1 MKWLTR
7 WVNLKNM
14 RGIIILLAV
23 FLAVVS
29 SVKAQTYNNFTED
42 ETIFYAMNK
51 QVGQFIHRFN
61 MEEDKFGKNLS
72 KNDSMYHNNKLR
84 EKILPGMFDKL
95 NPRTSGT
102 LKKYFVN
109 DVTEDENPV
118 YLNFLDHNWYAEV
131 SATFTSNGKDVNIIL
146 FLTIEPENMGSKWI
160 LSNIYY
166 NKLSKMFP
174 KIDTEEHKKYFL
186 HPQSHE
192 LDFMNLHKALEN
204 PKQIEYYASANYHP
218 DYLTLF
224 LYLMKTDQLKFKQ
237 IDNVKFHFFQIKNWY
252 FELTYFDRNST
263 NSGWLISNLVYV
275 KDADKEELIRT
286 YKLCGPN

>member
-1 MKWLTR
+1 
-7 WVNLKNM
+7 M

>member
-1 MKWLTR
+1 
-7 WVNLKNM
+7 M
-14 RGIIILLAV
+14 RGYIIILAV
-23 FLAVVS
+23 FLTGVS

-61 MEEDKFGKNLS
+61 MEEDKYGKNLS
-72 KNDSMYHNNKLR
+72 ENDSMFHNNRIR
-84 EKILPGMFDKL
+84 EKILPGMFDKQ

-102 LKKYFVN
+102 LKKYFVS
-109 DVTEDENPV
+109 DVTDDNNPLF
-118 YLNFLDHNWYAEV
+118 LNFLDRDWYAEV

-146 FLTIEPENMGSKWI
+146 FLTIEPENLGSKWI

-166 NKLSKMFP
+166 QKLSKMFP
-174 KIDTEEHKKYFL
+174 KIDAEEHKKYFL

-204 PKQIEYYASANYHP
+204 PEQIEYYASANYRP

-224 LYLMKTDQLKFKQ
+224 LYLMKTNQLKFKQ
-237 IDNVKFHFFQIKNWY
+237 IENVKFHFFQIKNWY
-252 FELTYFDRNST
+252 FELSYFNRSST

-275 KDADKEELIRT
+275 KDTDKEELIRT
-286 YKLCGPN
+286 YRLCGPN

>member
-1 MKWLTR
+1 MQ
-7 WVNLKNM
+7 
-14 RGIIILLAV
+14 GYIIILILAF
-23 FLAVVS
+23 FLACVS

-42 ETIFYAMNK
+42 ETVFYAMNK

-61 MEEDKFGKNLS
+61 MEEDKYGKNLS
-72 KNDSMYHNNKLR
+72 ENDSMFHNNKIR
-84 EKILPGMFDKL
+84 EKILPGMFDKQ
-95 NPRTSGT
+95 NPRTSGI
-102 LKKYFVN
+102 LKKYFVS
-109 DVTEDENPV
+109 DVTDDNNPLF
-118 YLNFLDHNWYAEV
+118 LNFLDRNWFAEV

-146 FLTIEPENMGSKWI
+146 FLTIEPENLGSKWI

-166 NKLSKMFP
+166 QKLSKMFP
-174 KIDTEEHKKYFL
+174 QIDTEEHKKYFL

-204 PKQIEYYASANYHP
+204 PEQIEYYASANYHP

-224 LYLMKTDQLKFKQ
+224 LYLMKTNQLKFKQ
-237 IDNVKFHFFQIKNWY
+237 IENVKFHFFQIKNWY
-252 FELTYFDRNST
+252 FELSYFNRSNT

-275 KDADKEELIRT
+275 KDTDKEELIRT